1 MADPIARLDG
11 VSYWYPGADTPSLRD
26 VSLQIGSGLTLVA
39 GSSGG
44 GKSTLLRLFDGLVP
58 QFHGGRISGHADV
71 AGMDPLRTSIPRL
84 ATRVGLVF
92 QDVETQSV
100 YGTVEREVAFGL
112 ENLGVP
118 RSQMH
123 DRVDETLG
131 AMGILGLRGRRLA
144 TLSGGERQLVQL
156 AAVLVLR
163 PELVALD
170 EPTSQLDPHGAA
182 AVMAACSG
190 LAAAGKAVVLA
201 EHRLESLLARAD
213 RLLIVERGE
222 ATGPETPRDIA
233 ALLTNP
239 PSVVEFGAALGWDPL
254 PLSVDEAR
262 AHLGELPRWLSDRP
276 VSASPPARRDVEALE
291 VRRLAVGPGRQAI
304 LDGIDM
310 AVGAGEVIAL
320 VGPNGSGK
328 TTLLRTLGGLLAPL
342 EGTVRRPAGRT
353 AYLPQNPGA
362 LLHLP
367 TVRAE
372 VDLTLRRTGSAEEV
386 ESILASFGL
395 LDLADC
401 YPRDLSS
408 GERQR
413 AAIAVTLAGS
423 PTLALLDEPTRG
435 MDLSSRRALG
445 AAVRSLSERGS
456 AVVIATHDV
465 DLVAEV
471 ADRVFV
477 LGDGRAVEL
486 GPPERACAAGSAFA
500 TQIGSLF
507 PGGPVT
513 VAGALPALEDRDAR
527 SPGRASD
534 GAPGRSAGRSP
545 GRSAGRASD
554 AAEAAS

>member
-1 MADPIARLDG
+1 VADPIARLEG
-11 VSYWYPGADTPSLRD
+11 ISYWYPGAAAPSLRG
-26 VSLQIGSGLTLVA
+26 VSLQIEPGLTLVA

-58 QFHGGRISGHADV
+58 QFHGGRISGRAQV
-71 AGMDPLRTSIPRL
+71 AGLDPLRTPIPRL
-84 ATRVGLVF
+84 ATRVGHVF

-123 DRVDETLG
+123 DRVDETLV
-131 AMGILGLRGRRLA
+131 AMGIEALRGRRLA

-163 PELVALD
+163 PEMVALD
-170 EPTSQLDPHGAA
+170 EPTSQLDPDGAA
-182 AVMAACSG
+182 AVMAACEK

-201 EHRLESLLARAD
+201 EHRLESLLGRAD
-213 RLLIVERGE
+213 RLLIVESGR
-222 ATGPETPRDIA
+222 ATGPDDPRDA
-233 ALLTNP
+233 AARLANP
-239 PSVVEFGAALGWDPL
+239 PSVVELGVALGWIPL
-254 PLSVDEAR
+254 PLSVEEAR
-262 AHLGELPRWLSDRP
+262 ARLDALDRRR
-276 VSASPPARRDVEALE
+276 SGLAATSTAATSTPARSVGEAALE
-291 VRRLAVGPGRQAI
+291 ARGLAAGLGREAI
-304 LDGIDM
+304 LDGIDL
-310 AVGAGEVIAL
+310 AVGAGEVVAL
-320 VGPNGSGK
+320 VGANGSGK

-342 EGTVRRPAGRT
+342 GGTVRRPAGRS

-372 VDLTLRRTGSAEEV
+372 VDLTLRRTGSAEDA
-386 ESILASFGL
+386 ESILGAFGL
-395 LDLADC
+395 LALAER

-423 PTLALLDEPTRG
+423 PALALLDEPTRG
-435 MDLSSRRALG
+435 MDLSARRALG
-445 AAVRSLSERGS
+445 AAVRSLSGRGS

-471 ADRVFV
+471 ADRVIV
-477 LGDGRAVEL
+477 LRDGCAVEL
-486 GPPERACAAGSAFA
+486 GPPARACGAGSAFE

-513 VAGALPALEDRDAR
+513 VAGALAALGDAGLVHSPAR
-527 SPGRASD
+527 SPRH
-534 GAPGRSAGRSP
+534 SP
-545 GRSAGRASD
+545 K
-554 AAEAAS
+554 AAVAR

>member
-1 MADPIARLDG
+1 MAEPIARLAG
-11 VSYWYPGADTPSLRD
+11 VSYSYPGAATPSLRD
-26 VSLQIGSGLTLVA
+26 VSLEIWPGLTLVA

-58 QFHGGRISGHADV
+58 QFHGGRISGRADV
-71 AGMDPLRTSIPRL
+71 AGLDPMRTPILRL
-84 ATRVGLVF
+84 ATRVGHVF

-123 DRVDETLG
+123 DRVDETLA
-131 AMGILGLRGRRLA
+131 AMGIEGLRRRRLA

-170 EPTSQLDPHGAA
+170 EPTSQLDPDGAA
-182 AVMAACSG
+182 AVMAACEK
-190 LAAAGKAVVLA
+190 LAVAGKAVVLA

-213 RLLIVERGE
+213 RLLIVESGE
-222 ATGPETPRDIA
+222 ATGPEKPRDVA

-239 PSVVEFGAALGWDPL
+239 PSVVELGSALGWHPL
-254 PLSVDEAR
+254 PLSVDEGRAR
-262 AHLGELPRWLSDRP
+262 LGELWR
-276 VSASPPARRDVEALE
+276 SAGGWSVPASRPARSDGEAVLE
-291 VRRLAVGPGRQAI
+291 ARGLAVGPARQAI
-304 LDGIDM
+304 LDGIDLT
-310 AVGAGEVIAL
+310 VGSGEVIAL
-320 VGPNGSGK
+320 VGANGSGK

-342 EGTVRRPAGRT
+342 GGTLRRAAGRT

-367 TVRAE
+367 TVQAE
-372 VDLTLRRTGSAEEV
+372 VDLTLRRASGAETAATAETA
-386 ESILASFGL
+386 ESVLSSFGL
-395 LDLADC
+395 LGLAER

-423 PTLALLDEPTRG
+423 PALALLDEPTRG
-435 MDLSSRRALG
+435 MDLSARRALG
-445 AAVRSLSERGS
+445 AAVRSLSARGS

-471 ADRVFV
+471 ADRVIV

-486 GPPERACAAGSAFA
+486 GPPERACGAGSAFA

-513 VAGALPALEDRDAR
+513 VAGALAALEDPSLR
-527 SPGRASD
+527 SPGHAR
-534 GAPGRSAGRSP
+534 GRSP
-545 GRSAGRASD
+545 D
-554 AAEAAS
+554 AAEVAR

>member
-11 VSYWYPGADTPSLRD
+11 ISYWYPGVVAPSLRD
-26 VSLQIGSGLTLVA
+26 VTLQIGPGLTLVA

-58 QFHGGRISGHADV
+58 QFHGGRISGSADV

-100 YGTVEREVAFGL
+100 YGTVEHEVAFGL

-118 RSQMH
+118 RSHMH
-123 DRVDETLG
+123 DLVDETLG
-131 AMGILGLRGRRLA
+131 EMGLDGLRRRRLA

-170 EPTSQLDPHGAA
+170 EPTSQLDPDGAA
-182 AVMAACSG
+182 AVMAACQK
-190 LAAAGKAVVLA
+190 LAAAGQAVVVA
-201 EHRLESLLARAD
+201 EHRLESLLGRAD

-222 ATGPETPRDIA
+222 ATGPEKPRDLA
-233 ALLTNP
+233 ARLANP
-239 PSVVEFGAALGWDPL
+239 PSVVELGAALAWDPL
-254 PLSVDEAR
+254 PLSGDEAR
-262 AHLGELPRWLSDRP
+262 AHLGELPHSLNARP
-276 VSASPPARRDVEALE
+276 ASAPVRRDAETALE
-291 VRRLAVGPGRQAI
+291 ARGLAVGPGRQAI
-304 LDGIDM
+304 LDGVDL

-328 TTLLRTLGGLLAPL
+328 TTLLRTLAGLLAPL
-342 EGTVRRPAGRT
+342 AGTMRRSLGRT

-372 VDLTLRRTGSAEEV
+372 VDLTLRRTDSADEV
-386 ESILASFGL
+386 ESILSSFGL
-395 LDLADC
+395 LGLAER
-401 YPRDLSS
+401 YPRDLSA

-423 PTLALLDEPTRG
+423 PALALLDEPTRG
-435 MDLSSRRALG
+435 MDLAARRALG
-445 AAVRSLSERGS
+445 AAVRSLSARGS

-471 ADRVFV
+471 AHRVVV
-477 LGDGRAVEL
+477 LRDGRAIDL

-500 TQIGSLF
+500 TQIGALF

-513 VAGALPALEDRDAR
+513 VAAVLAELA
-527 SPGRASD
+527 A
-534 GAPGRSAGRSP
+534 GAPRSP
-545 GRSAGRASD
+545 GRSPG
-554 AAEAAS
+554 AAEVVR

>member
-1 MADPIARLDG
+1 MADPIARLEG
-11 VSYWYPGADTPSLRD
+11 VSYWYPGGATPSLRD

-131 AMGILGLRGRRLA
+131 AMGIAGLRRRRLA

-170 EPTSQLDPHGAA
+170 EPTSQLDPDGAT
-182 AVMAACSG
+182 AVMAACLG

-222 ATGPETPRDIA
+222 ATGPEAPRDIA

-276 VSASPPARRDVEALE
+276 VSPSPPARRNVEALE
-291 VRRLAVGPGRQAI
+291 VCGLAVGPGRQAI
-304 LDGIDM
+304 LDGIEM
-310 AVGAGEVIAL
+310 AVGTGEVVAL
-320 VGPNGSGK
+320 VGSNGSGK

-372 VDLTLRRTGSAEEV
+372 VDLTLRRTDSAEEV

-395 LDLADC
+395 LDLADR

-445 AAVRSLSERGS
+445 AAVRSLSQRGS

-471 ADRVFV
+471 ADRVVV

-527 SPGRASD
+527 PS
-534 GAPGRSAGRSP
+534 GRSAGRSP
-545 GRSAGRASD
+545 GRTSD